1 MARAVVRVPHAK
13 ARVVTAGDL
22 LRIPDDVVPVLD
34 LLGGRAVR
42 GVGGRRD
49 AYRTLREEGLGSDD
63 PLEAA
68 RALRERRGAVRFYVA
83 DLDALRGGEPAIGLF
98 ERLLDDGFGL
108 VVDADWAA
116 VRHRK
121 SLARLLQRDRF
132 RPVVSLESLAAVAND
147 ERPENGVPGRRE
159 QRLREA
165 FDVAGS
171 RAIFSLDLFAGRV
184 WFGESGRSSNEEASE
199 SLGTASDWAIAA
211 ATAGFR
217 ELLLLDLADVG
228 EGRGL
233 GTLSLVRSL
242 GERLPG
248 IRFWGGGGVRSGA
261 DLVAAREAGFSEL
274 LVGTAVHRDEPL
286 PKLA

>member
-1 MARAVVRVPHAK
+1 
-13 ARVVTAGDL
+13 VTVGDP

-49 AYRTLREEGLGSDD
+49 SYRTLREEGLGSDD

-68 RALRERRGAVRFYVA
+68 RALRERRGASRFYVA
-83 DLDALRGGEPAIGLF
+83 DLDALRGGEPAIRLF
-98 ERLLDDGFGL
+98 ERLIDDGFGL
-108 VVDADWAA
+108 VVDADWVSA
-116 VRHRK
+116 RHRP
-121 SLARLLQRDRF
+121 SLERLLQRDRF
-132 RPVVSLESLAAVAND
+132 RPIVSLESLANVAND
-147 ERPENGVPGRRE
+147 ERRENAAPSSRDRWTSDSARRAE
-159 QRLREA
+159 RLREA
-165 FDVAGS
+165 FAVAGD

-184 WFGESGRSSNEEASE
+184 WFGEPVGASTAGAAE
-199 SLGTASDWAIAA
+199 TLGTARDWAIAA

-242 GERLPG
+242 RDALSE
-248 IRFWGGGGVRSGA
+248 IRFWGGGGVRSGE
-261 DLVAAREAGFSEL
+261 DLVAARQAGFSDL
-274 LVGTAVHRDEPL
+274 LVGTAVHRDVPL
-286 PKLA
+286 PNRE